1 MGLRTRNEAVPGSP
15 QNPPAPGKQAGQV
28 NHLHVAEPLLAEH
41 KPKVASPTSD
51 AGQVTAGQRK
61 RLCRQSLRGAEHEP
75 AHCHKKSVP
84 VWQEAGRFGKTRKE
98 WLMSVG
104 QQ

>member
-15 QNPPAPGKQAGQV
+15 QNPPAPGMQAGQV

-51 AGQVTAGQRK
+51 E
-61 RLCRQSLRGAEHEP
+61 CRASYSRAEKKTVQTEP
-75 AHCHKKSVP
+75 
-84 VWQEAGRFGKTRKE
+84 
-98 WLMSVG
+98 
-104 QQ
+104 